1 MLMCIWIAKRKV
13 MYAAFFKHS
22 LTIETSYFL
31 GQFFRNDSSASNQQE
46 IVRGIR
52 VVAGEPMQW
61 QEEW

>member
-1 MLMCIWIAKRKV
+1 